1 MRVKIHPS
9 KIHGK
14 LRIPSSKSMAH
25 RALICASLAE
35 GTSTL
40 SGIDASKDIEATIAC
55 MESLGAKI
63 IASQDQIQVTGTNL
77 KSQGKEILCPCNE
90 SGSTMRFLIP
100 VASLTNDPVTFT
112 GQGRLLERPM
122 EIYARLFHN
131 QGLAFVQDSKGIRI
145 QGALKP
151 GDITIEGNIS
161 SQFISGLLFA
171 LPLLS
176 KESTITVLKPYES
189 RSYVELT
196 LEMLRNFGIRI
207 EKIHQTK
214 YHIPENQTYQ
224 AQTLPVEGDYSQAA
238 FFSVLATLQGKLTLT
253 NLKQDSHQ
261 GDKSILD
268 LLKKAGAKLM
278 IQKDSI
284 QIEHHELHAQTIDLA
299 DCPDLGPI
307 LCVLASFCPGTTHF
321 IHAGRLRIKESDRV
335 QAMETEL
342 KKWGVAIQTT
352 EDTITIHGK
361 REYDC
366 QNVVIDGHNDH
377 RIVMAMTIFGLC
389 AQTACIIEGAQAIT
403 KSYPTFFEDIEKI
416 HGKVEIL

>member
-131 QGLAFVQDSKGIRI
+131 QGLAFVQDPKGIRI

-196 LEMLRNFGIRI
+196 LEMLQNFGIRI
-207 EKIHQTK
+207 EEISPTT
-214 YHIPENQTYQ
+214 YHIPKNQAYQ

-238 FFSVLATLQGKLTLT
+238 FFAVLAALQEKLTLT
-253 NLKQDSHQ
+253 NLKEDSRQ
-261 GDKSILD
+261 GDKVILD
-268 LLKKAGAKLM
+268 HLENAGASLR
-278 IQKDSI
+278 IQNDTI
-284 QIEHHELHAQTIDLA
+284 TIEHQDLRCQTIDLA

-403 KSYPTFFEDIEKI
+403 KSYPAFFEDIEKI

>member
-63 IASQDQIQVTGTNL
+63 ITSQDQIQVTGTNL

-196 LEMLRNFGIRI
+196 LEMLQNFGIRI

-224 AQTLPVEGDYSQAA
+224 AQTLSVEGDYSQAA
-238 FFSVLATLQGKLTLT
+238 FFSVLATLQGKLMLT

-268 LLKKAGAKLM
+268 LLNKAGAKLT
-278 IQKDSI
+278 IQQDSI

-361 REYDC
+361 QKYDC

>member
-151 GDITIEGNIS
+151 DDITIEGNIS

-207 EKIHQTK
+207 EEISPTT
-214 YHIPENQTYQ
+214 YHIPKNQAYQ

-238 FFSVLATLQGKLTLT
+238 FFAVLAALQEKLTLT
-253 NLKQDSHQ
+253 NLKEDSRQ
-261 GDKSILD
+261 GDKVILD
-268 LLKKAGAKLM
+268 HLENAGASLR
-278 IQKDSI
+278 IQNDTI
-284 QIEHHELHAQTIDLA
+284 TIEHQDLRCQTIDLA

-389 AQTACIIEGAQAIT
+389 AQTESVIEGAQAIT
-403 KSYPTFFEDIEKI
+403 KSYPAFFEDIQKI